1 MSDINN
7 RPYLIKNTI
16 VPAHIHITNYSFN
29 HERSAHQASENVRD
43 ARDFGSTL
51 HVVETVICNKALSW
65 SSGCLQV
72 NTGQEYGKFELSFA
86 IIFSAGISD
95 STTWLYYLEVFNS
108 TWSIFLFTKHNIIP
122 NQSTEVEKAPELPP
136 LRLVSNE
143 PWLFKECMSHMLL
156 NIYFLANIFAAFEQV
171 SSLLSLFFLE
181 CKLTLVHKQGFEFLN
196 LYPLTNV
203 LSWNKISIHRTH
215 SEELYNLSL
224 YKSCIWL
231 PWMATCP

>member
-95 STTWLYYLEVFNS
+95 LTT
-108 TWSIFLFTKHNIIP
+108 
-122 NQSTEVEKAPELPP
+122 
-136 LRLVSNE
+136 
-143 PWLFKECMSHMLL
+143 
-156 NIYFLANIFAAFEQV
+156 
-171 SSLLSLFFLE
+171 
-181 CKLTLVHKQGFEFLN
+181 
-196 LYPLTNV
+196 
-203 LSWNKISIHRTH
+203 
-215 SEELYNLSL
+215 
-224 YKSCIWL
+224 
-231 PWMATCP
+231 